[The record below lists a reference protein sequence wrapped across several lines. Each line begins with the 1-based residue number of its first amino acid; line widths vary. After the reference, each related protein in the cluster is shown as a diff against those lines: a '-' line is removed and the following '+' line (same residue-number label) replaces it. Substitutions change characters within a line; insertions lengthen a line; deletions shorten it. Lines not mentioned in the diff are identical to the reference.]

1 MAGYLWKQ
9 TETQAPALADSLAYF
24 DCRVDHYSDAGDH
37 KLVVCQVIDAAI
49 LNEGSPM
56 LYAST
61 GDMDKSSDLYD

>member
-1 MAGYLWKQ
+1 MLGYSWLE

-37 KLVVCQVIDAAI
+37 KLVICRVVGAAI

-56 LYAST
+56 LYNNT
-61 GDMDKSSDLYD
+61 ENMDKSSTLY